1 MNDLKKENPLV
12 SIIIPTFN
20 SSGFIN
26 TTLNKVLQQT
36 WQNVEIIVVDDG
48 SKDKTVE
55 IIKGLNNSKIKL
67 IESVNKGA
75 SAARNLGL
83 KNANGQFIQFLDADD
98 YLSDDKI
105 ENQLNLLYAND
116 SDVNSTLVFCS
127 YQNDYGNK
135 IKCVSNQVINKNYD
149 KSVDLIFNLWHNMK
163 FNVIHSY
170 LIPFEVIK
178 KAGFWNEEISSN
190 DDGEFMSR
198 VIPTSRI
205 ILYDKKSVAYY
216 VFTKSSL
223 SKTKNISNFESR
235 IKSNN
240 LILENIMKFDN
251 SDRFHIYYQRAISD
265 LYVESIA
272 HDLNVYYQLR
282 NKYKIQLN
290 KSSYTIFR
298 ILLKIFGE
306 NKVVEIYPRLFLK
319 IDTRIRSLKLYNLL
333 NKIL

>member
-1 MNDLKKENPLV
+1 MNDLKKQNPLV

-20 SSGFIN
+20 SSGFIKS
-26 TTLNKVLQQT
+26 TLIKVLQQT

-48 SKDKTVE
+48 STDNTVE

-105 ENQLNLLYAND
+105 ENQLDLIYANE
-116 SDVNSTLVFCS
+116 SDVNSTVVFCS

-135 IKCVSNQVINKNYD
+135 IKCVNNQVINKNYD
-149 KSVDLIFNLWHNMK
+149 KSVDLIFNLWLNMK

-198 VIPTSRI
+198 VIPNSSNV
-205 ILYDKKSVAYY
+205 LFDKKSIAYY
-216 VFTKSSL
+216 VFIKSSL

-251 SDRFHIYYQRAISD
+251 SDRFNIYYQRAISD

-272 HDLNVYYQLR
+272 YDLNVYYQLR

-298 ILLKIFGE
+298 VLLKIFGE

-319 IDTRIRSLKLYNLL
+319 IDTRLRSLKLYNLL

>member
-1 MNDLKKENPLV
+1 MNDLKNQKPLV

-20 SSGFIN
+20 SSGFIKS
-26 TTLNKVLQQT
+26 TLIKVLQQT

-48 SKDKTVE
+48 STDNTVE
-55 IIKGLNNSKIKL
+55 VIRGVNNSKIKL

-83 KNANGQFIQFLDADD
+83 KSAKGLFVQFLDADD
-98 YLSDDKI
+98 YISDDKI
-105 ENQLNLLYAND
+105 ENQINLMYSAGLD
-116 SDVNSTLVFCS
+116 PHSTIVFCS
-127 YQNDYGNK
+127 YINDYGTKTKAVN
-135 IKCVSNQVINKNYD
+135 NTVINKNYENP
-149 KSVDLIFNLWHNMK
+149 VDLVLNLWENMR

-170 LIPFEVIK
+170 LIPMQVVT

-198 VIPTSRI
+198 IITSANK
-205 ILYDKKSVAYY
+205 ILYDRNSLAYY
-216 VFTKSSL
+216 VFLSNSL

-235 IKSNN
+235 IKSYH
-240 LILENIMKFDN
+240 LIRETVSKYDYSGNFTN
-251 SDRFHIYYQRAISD
+251 YYQRAISD
-265 LYVESIA
+265 LYVESITY
-272 HDLNVYYQLR
+272 DLNVFYQLR
-282 NKYKIQLN
+282 NKYKFQLN

-298 ILLKIFGE
+298 VLLKIFGE

-319 IDTRIRSLKLYNLL
+319 IDTRIRSRLLYKIF